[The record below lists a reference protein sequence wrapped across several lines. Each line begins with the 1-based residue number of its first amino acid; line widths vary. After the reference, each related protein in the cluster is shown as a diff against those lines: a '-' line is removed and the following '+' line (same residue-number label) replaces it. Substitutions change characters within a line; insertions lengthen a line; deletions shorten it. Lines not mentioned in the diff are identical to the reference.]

1 MSRVTR
7 NVIRTLSVL
16 LVISLVWPG
25 MDAYAAK
32 PRARRST
39 KKVLK
44 KKGRTSVKAR
54 RSSARSRGRSRR
66 KGRWQRR
73 VARARVYSPDPR
85 IQRYLSQ
92 MWSASLGGTYATA
105 VEPVV
110 VPAVDPPK
118 PEPVQQASDLPPSPD
133 EVPTNPLVSA
143 YAESLEVRGYS
154 AENQGLIVETAA
166 GEILAEHNADRLFN
180 PASVVKMAT
189 SLVAIARLGPDFR
202 LRTFVYT
209 DGTHD
214 PATQTLNGSLYVV
227 GSGDPAFFTENVLL
241 IVDQLNRSGIRHV
254 NGNLVVQ
261 GQFHFNF
268 CGSSEMSAK
277 LLRKALM
284 PEPLGTE
291 ATSAY
296 SRFLAMR
303 AASPVEGGVEARPRT
318 ATSQQTY
325 PSLTIS
331 GETLADPAVNTSGR
345 HLLAVH
351 TSLPLVR
358 VLKVLNDF
366 SNNWMAS
373 VIGRLVG
380 GPDAVEQFLQ
390 NAVGLKADEIRIVTA
405 SGLGTNLISP
415 RGTMQILRKL
425 IAYLEKNSLTI
436 ADMLPVAGVDAGTLE
451 RRFTDHFRAAVVAKT
466 GTLAGVST
474 LAGVAYTRGKGPL
487 LFVIYNRGGSANS
500 FRAAQDEM
508 VKKLIT
514 LHGGPA
520 PVRYSFT
527 GVPRLQETV
536 GQSPGL
542 ASPK

>member
-1 MSRVTR
+1 
-7 NVIRTLSVL
+7 
-16 LVISLVWPG
+16 
-25 MDAYAAK
+25 
-32 PRARRST
+32 
-39 KKVLK
+39 
-44 KKGRTSVKAR
+44 
-54 RSSARSRGRSRR
+54 
-66 KGRWQRR
+66 
-73 VARARVYSPDPR
+73 
-85 IQRYLSQ
+85 
-92 MWSASLGGTYATA
+92 MWSASLGGTHATA
-105 VEPVV
+105 IEPVV
-110 VPAVDPPK
+110 SPTLARSSSAASAAQSPPASAS
-118 PEPVQQASDLPPSPD
+118 QSSDLPPSPD
-133 EVPTNPLVSA
+133 EIPINPLTAA
-143 YAESLEVRGYS
+143 YAESLEARGYT

-166 GEILAEHNADRLFN
+166 GEVLVEHNADRLFN

-202 LRTFVYT
+202 FRTFIYT

-214 PATQTLNGSLYVV
+214 PATQTLNGSLHIV

-268 CGSSEMSAK
+268 SGSSEVSAK
-277 LLRKALM
+277 LFRKALT
-284 PEPLGTE
+284 P
-291 ATSAY
+291 ATHGAEINGAFA
-296 SRFLAMR
+296 RFLAMR
-303 AASPVEGGVEARPRT
+303 AAAPVEGGNGNRPRT
-318 ATSQQTY
+318 VTSQIESGQPDY
-325 PSLTIS
+325 PSLTVS
-331 GETLADPAVNTSGR
+331 GETQVDATVNTSGL

-390 NAVGLKADEIRIVTA
+390 NAVGLRGEEIRIVTA

-415 RGTMQILRKL
+415 RGTTQILRKL
-425 IAYLEKNSLTI
+425 IAYLEKNGLTI
-436 ADMLPVAGVDAGTLE
+436 ADLLPVAGVDAGTLE
-451 RRFTDHFRAAVVAKT
+451 RRFTDQFRAAVVAKT
-466 GTLAGVST
+466 GTLSGVSA
-474 LAGVAYTRGKGPL
+474 LAGVAYTKGTGPL
-487 LFVIYNRGGSANS
+487 LFVIYNRGGSAAS
-500 FRAAQDEM
+500 FRGVQDEM

-527 GVPRLQETV
+527 GMPGLQQTA

-542 ASPK
+542 ASPR